1 MQQRIMALDVG
12 DKRIGVAVSDET
24 NIISTAVDVIERRT
38 LKQDI
43 ERIKDFTKE
52 YKIGKIIVGL
62 PLTMKGTKSI
72 QTEKVNKFI
81 DILGEMINIP
91 VLSFD
96 ERLSTAQGER
106 LLIKAD
112 ISRRKRKKLIDKIA
126 AQIILQTYLDWMG
139 QTLGSDTGN
148 D

>member
-1 MQQRIMALDVG
+1 MMQQRIIALDVG
-12 DKRIGVAVSDET
+12 DKRIGIAVSDET
-24 NIISTAVDVIERRT
+24 NIISTAVDVIERKT

-81 DILGEMINIP
+81 DRLGEKINIP
-91 VLSFD
+91 VIPFD
-96 ERLSTAQGER
+96 ERLSTVQGER

-112 ISRRKRKKLIDKIA
+112 ISRRKRKTLIDKVA
-126 AQIILQTYLDWMG
+126 AQIILQTYLDFARG
-139 QTLGSDTGN
+139 R
-148 D
+148 

>member
-1 MQQRIMALDVG
+1 MALDVG
-12 DKRIGVAVSDET
+12 DKRIGIAVSDET
-24 NIISTAVDVIERRT
+24 NIISTAVDVIERKT

-81 DILGEMINIP
+81 DRLGEKINIP
-91 VLSFD
+91 VIPFD

-112 ISRRKRKKLIDKIA
+112 ISRRKRKTLIDKVA
-126 AQIILQTYLDWMG
+126 AQIILQTYLDFARG
-139 QTLGSDTGN
+139 R
-148 D
+148 

>member
-1 MQQRIMALDVG
+1 MMQQRIMALDVG
-12 DKRIGVAVSDET
+12 DKRIGIAVSDET
-24 NIISTAVDVIERRT
+24 NIISTAVDVIERKT

-52 YKIGKIIVGL
+52 YKIGKIVVGL

-81 DILGEMINIP
+81 DRLGEKINIP
-91 VLSFD
+91 VIPFD
-96 ERLSTAQGER
+96 ERLSTVQGER

-112 ISRRKRKKLIDKIA
+112 ISRRKRKTLIDKVA
-126 AQIILQTYLDWMG
+126 AQIILQTYLDFARG
-139 QTLGSDTGN
+139 R
-148 D
+148 